1 MSSAIGSSCCLPTR
15 HLNSRRFQVDT
26 TCRKLAAPV
35 PTAPSCLPLPVV
47 LHDSES
53 FWFIWEIS
61 LKLWWIWYEIFRY
74 LAYIGFIKSK
84 GCSVYAKVGFCQ
96 HKCKDSDV
104 QFSWLPPR
112 KWWHNWIYTF
122 GHLIPACA
130 CHPMP
135 CSNISSYIV
144 LTCKSSIPLSHH
156 TQAPKTKKNPE
167 KKNAAM
173 SCSRFLSAWHI
184 PLSMIYLETCQALL
198 KNTTWSLGSQTT
210 TLEYIII
217 STCLSESQNFQ
228 LLQNS
233 VLFQNLRERYELV
246 HHLPVY
252 LLMRISY
259 LKKLPHFPWDHSAT
273 SRRSSSLLFSSRS
286 ACEWK
291 WKVDHD
297 AIILPLYNSKRI

>member
-1 MSSAIGSSCCLPTR
+1 MCMPKLDFVNTSARILYSFPDCRQGNGGTTESTLLDTSYLHVPATQCL
-15 HLNSRRFQVDT
+15 
-26 TCRKLAAPV
+26 
-35 PTAPSCLPLPVV
+35 
-47 LHDSES
+47 
-53 FWFIWEIS
+53 
-61 LKLWWIWYEIFRY
+61 
-74 LAYIGFIKSK
+74 
-84 GCSVYAKVGFCQ
+84 
-96 HKCKDSDV
+96 
-104 QFSWLPPR
+104 
-112 KWWHNWIYTF
+112 
-122 GHLIPACA
+122 
-130 CHPMP
+130 
-135 CSNISSYIV
+135 V

-156 TQAPKTKKNPE
+156 TKKNPE

-259 LKKLPHFPWDHSAT
+259 LKPLPHFPWDHSAT